1 MLKVFNKYYEG
12 ENEGIEFCYWLV
24 SLSLAVDILCCVSE
38 AQMPVW
44 LKNAEKRLYLSKN
57 VAGNQAGSC

>member
-1 MLKVFNKYYEG
+1 MFSKEEKPNTFILIKKNKKISNIFNKYYEG

-44 LKNAEKRLYLSKN
+44 LKK
-57 VAGNQAGSC
+57 